1 MVLLDQEKINH
12 LPAITFSV
20 VLPILGSP
28 VSGLRFGSRLMEYD
42 LEPLRETELSDLR
55 ADGIFQAPI
64 MNLFSFF
71 SGGMGRGA
79 KQKEIIISPHS
90 SFSRRRK
97 HLTTIFIFFQ
107 KLMKFSMRLI

>member
-1 MVLLDQEKINH
+1 MALLDQEKINH

-20 VLPILGSP
+20 ALLILGSP

-55 ADGIFQAPI
+55 TDGIFQAPI
-64 MNLFSFF
+64 MNFSSFF

-79 KQKEIIISPHS
+79 KQKEMIISPHG
-90 SFSRRRK
+90 SFLGTK
-97 HLTTIFIFFQ
+97 GITYKLFF
-107 KLMKFSMRLI
+107 

>member
-20 VLPILGSP
+20 VLPILRSP
-28 VSGLRFGSRLMEYD
+28 VSGLRFRSRLMEYD

-55 ADGIFQAPI
+55 TDGIFQSPI
-64 MNLFSFF
+64 MNFFSFF

-79 KQKEIIISPHS
+79 KQKEMIISPHGY
-90 SFSRRRK
+90 FLRMK
-97 HLTTIFIFFQ
+97 GITYELYIFQ
-107 KLMKFSMRLI
+107 RLMKSSMKLK